1 MTLEHFL
8 KSIEARALKMARLAT
23 RNDDDA
29 LDLVQD
35 AMIKL
40 VSRYGQRQPEEW
52 RPLFLKILEN
62 GILDWHRKEKIKR
75 SIFFWRTDAPGD
87 AESETDEVDPIDSA
101 PEADSDPYQRLES
114 DQMERQLLACIARL
128 PVQQQQCFLLRCW
141 EGLSVQDTAR
151 IMGLNEGSVKTHYSR
166 ALEKL
171 HTVRQE
177 QNHE

>member
-8 KSIEARALKMARLAT
+8 KNIETRALKMARLAT

-40 VSRYGQRQPEEW
+40 ASSYGHRDNTEW

-62 GILDWHRKEKIKR
+62 GILDWHRKEKLKR
-75 SIFFWRTDAPGD
+75 AVFFWRNDEAD
-87 AESETDEVDPIDSA
+87 ETDNATDELELAAGPDANDPLRQM
-101 PEADSDPYQRLES
+101 EAD
-114 DQMERQLLACIARL
+114 QMQQHLLDCIARL
-128 PVQQQQCFLLRCW
+128 PIRQQQCFLLRCW